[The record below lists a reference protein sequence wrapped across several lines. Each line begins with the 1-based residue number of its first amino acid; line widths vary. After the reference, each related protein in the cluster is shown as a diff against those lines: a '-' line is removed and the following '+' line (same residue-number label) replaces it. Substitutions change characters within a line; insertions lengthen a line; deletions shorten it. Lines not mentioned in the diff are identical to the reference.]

1 MKTLVGAGRLGAV
14 SSVHEGNL
22 LGNLLLEVKVGGFFV
37 PEGEGG
43 QYCIHGL
50 DVVHDP
56 SGDSCGE
63 VGD

>member
-1 MKTLVGAGRLGAV
+1 MVGAGRLGGI
-14 SSVHEGNL
+14 SVMCEGDF
-22 LGNLLLEVKVGGFFV
+22 LGDLLLETKMGSFLI

-43 QYCIHGL
+43 RYCIHGL

-56 SGDSCGE
+56 SGDSHRE